1 MVDYLLL
8 IPLAAAVGIG
18 WALGRRE
25 RKRLRVER
33 FKSCQ
38 SDEYF
43 VGLNH
48 LIDNETDQA
57 IDSFI
62 KALRRDSEAVPVR
75 LALGTLFRR
84 KGEVDRAIQLHQ
96 EVLAYS
102 SLTPVQSLQARLALA
117 RDFLSAGL
125 LDRAEH
131 LLQELVRGNNKEFR
145 AEAAGL
151 LTDIY
156 QREKDWEKAL
166 QTAALS
172 GTADQVACAHFCC
185 ELAQKLTH
193 DEQWS
198 LAIARLKNAL
208 QRDSACVRA
217 LLMLARV
224 EMQRRRWKAAI
235 VHLKQVVRQ
244 DPAFASLAVPLLS
257 EAYQHLGQKRELNQY
272 LQQRLSEAP
281 STATMLLLAEMIS
294 GEQGELAAGAFI
306 TEQLKLHP
314 SVKGFHHL
322 IGLHLKYASSS
333 AKDSL
338 NVLAGLTGSLIQVKP
353 LFRCQSCGF
362 SGRSL
367 HWQCPGCKQWG
378 RVKPILGLEGD

>member
-8 IPLAAAVGIG
+8 VPLVAAVGVG

-43 VGLNH
+43 AGLNH

-57 IDSFI
+57 IGSFV
-62 KALRRDSEAVPVR
+62 KALQRDSETVPVR

-84 KGEVDRAIQLHQ
+84 KGEVERAIQLHQ

-102 SLTPVQSLQARLALA
+102 SLTPIQSLQARLALA

-131 LLQELVRGNNKEFR
+131 LLQELVRGSHKEFR

-156 QREKDWEKAL
+156 QRERDWEKAL
-166 QTAALS
+166 HTAALA
-172 GTADQVACAHFCC
+172 GNADQVACAHYCC
-185 ELAQKLTH
+185 ELAQNSINEAH
-193 DEQWS
+193 WPQ
-198 LAIARLKNAL
+198 AIARLKNAL
-208 QRDSACVRA
+208 QRDPACVRA
-217 LLMLARV
+217 LLMFAQV
-224 EMQRRRWKAAI
+224 DMRRQRWKAAAG
-235 VHLKQVVRQ
+235 HLKQVVRQ
-244 DPAFASLAVPLLS
+244 DTAFASVAVPLLS
-257 EAYQHLGQKRELNQY
+257 EAYQHLDQNRELSQF
-272 LQQRLSEAP
+272 LQQCLAEAP
-281 STATMLLLAEMIS
+281 STAIMLLLADMIS
-294 GEQGELAAGAFI
+294 REQGELVAGAFI
-306 TEQLKLHP
+306 TEQLTLHP

-322 IGLHLKYASSS
+322 IGLHLKYASAS

-338 NVLAGLTGSLIQVKP
+338 NVLSGLTGRLIQVKP
-353 LFRCQSCGF
+353 LFRCESCGF

-367 HWQCPGCKQWG
+367 HWQCPSCKQWG